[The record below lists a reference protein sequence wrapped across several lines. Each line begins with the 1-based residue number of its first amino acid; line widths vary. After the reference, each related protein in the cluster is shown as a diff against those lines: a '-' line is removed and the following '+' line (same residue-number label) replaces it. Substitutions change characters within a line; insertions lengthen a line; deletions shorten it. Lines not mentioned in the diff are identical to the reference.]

1 MQAAPDLQGDKTTR
15 LRSQT
20 AKIEEGFALFPKE
33 AHWLDSYLLELVSFP
48 NAKNDD
54 QVDSTV
60 FALAWITASAEPAAI
75 KFVKAEVARIKNAAA
90 PQNGRKRVWVKP
102 GPTHWQVS
110 TGEYVL
116 IPEDRIIEVPDV
128 DAGLII
134 HHGGRRVD

>member
-102 GPTHWQVS
+102 GTTHWQIS

-116 IPEDRIIEVPDV
+116 IPEDRIIEVPDI